1 MGRSVAELVS
11 YVTQH
16 PELTASTPQPI
27 TIDGHAG
34 QAIDVQIAPS
44 STAEC
49 PVVGGPFVLVFTESG
64 RDMTNSG
71 LDQWALWKTSK
82 ARIILLDLG
91 DGDVVLIDPQDP
103 RPEPLRRTPARRDAD
118 RRVAQVQVIHSPVIA
133 APGPRAPLS

>member
-1 MGRSVAELVS
+1 MGRSVAELVT

-91 DGDVVLIDPQDP
+91 DGDVVLITLKTLDPSRFDA
-103 RPEPLRRTPARRDAD
+103 LLRDAMPI
-118 RRVAQVQVIHSPVIA
+118 VES
-133 APGPRAPLS
+133 LKFK